1 MKTWSIRHLCS
12 FVLLACAAQFAQA
25 ASYVVDSVSVKDLGT
40 LGGEDSWA
48 FDINNRGQIVGFAQ
62 DATMKRLAVRWSSS
76 GVISDFGMP
85 DSSAFSYAE
94 GINDHGEIVGR
105 FGDPGEFDYRPFYW
119 TLGTGLVEMDRSLFP
134 GDPLDPLYSGKA
146 KAINNYGMIAG
157 VIEKYFTPFTV
168 PCRRSLPVAWKDY
181 TAAPFIVHCSES
193 IDSYNQA
200 SDINNSG
207 WIVGTEGTGAT
218 TRGFVWKSG
227 VTTHIPNPLFGT
239 QVHGL
244 GINDAGV
251 VVGYASIGTVT
262 RAIRWDG
269 VGVFSTWLPALPGGT
284 SSYAE
289 EINDQNFVAVTSEML
304 IKDPLLPDEVHD
316 RAFLYHSLLGI
327 YPLPIPR
334 GSRPLETDCSGMS
347 LNNLVASTGV
357 IKVVGACSSRA
368 ILWTVVIRKVP

>member
-1 MKTWSIRHLCS
+1 
-12 FVLLACAAQFAQA
+12 
-25 ASYVVDSVSVKDLGT
+25 
-40 LGGEDSWA
+40 
-48 FDINNRGQIVGFAQ
+48 
-62 DATMKRLAVRWSSS
+62 
-76 GVISDFGMP
+76 
-85 DSSAFSYAE
+85 
-94 GINDHGEIVGR
+94 
-105 FGDPGEFDYRPFYW
+105 
-119 TLGTGLVEMDRSLFP
+119 
-134 GDPLDPLYSGKA
+134 
-146 KAINNYGMIAG
+146 
-157 VIEKYFTPFTV
+157 
-168 PCRRSLPVAWKDY
+168 
-181 TAAPFIVHCSES
+181 
-193 IDSYNQA
+193 
-200 SDINNSG
+200 
-207 WIVGTEGTGAT
+207 
-218 TRGFVWKSG
+218 
-227 VTTHIPNPLFGT
+227 
-239 QVHGL
+239 L

-289 EINDQNFVAVTSEML
+289 EINDQNFVAGTSEML
-304 IKDPLLPDEVHD
+304 IKDPLLPDDVHD